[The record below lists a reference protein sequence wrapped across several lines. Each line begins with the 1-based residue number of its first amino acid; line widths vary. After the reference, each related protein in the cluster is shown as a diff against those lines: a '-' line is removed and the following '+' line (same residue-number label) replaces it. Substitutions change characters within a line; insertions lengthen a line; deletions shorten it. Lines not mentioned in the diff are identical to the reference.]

1 VVGGSTEALAKRRR
15 VDVKSGRC
23 NTLLFAIFNRCN
35 YIANILLMNSS
46 HSEFGVVWIKI
57 DGVVVDGNEGVG
69 N

>member
-1 VVGGSTEALAKRRR
+1 MVGGFTEVPAERRR

-35 YIANILLMNSS
+35 CIANILLINSS
-46 HSEFGVVWIKI
+46 HSKFGVVWIKI